1 MKPILL
7 LLAGLFL
14 LGIGFGAAADVYSDI
29 NRLRSG
35 DGRCDAVE
43 RLLPL
48 KVEPALERVA
58 RQLSRGGKLAETMK
72 ASDYRSLRSVA
83 FSIIG
88 AGVGSRAAEVLS
100 RRNQCKQ
107 LQAPGMSAVGV
118 YVDDGQIWVVLAAPF
133 APTVGVSQ
141 LAAGQTVL
149 MLVNQA
155 RAVPRACGDKS
166 FGAAAPVR
174 WNDTL
179 ANVARVHAEDMAHY
193 HYFSHTGR
201 DGSSP
206 AQRVERGGYR
216 YRTTGEN
223 IAAGPTMKA
232 EDAVAG
238 WIKSPGHCAN
248 LMNPAYTEMGLAY
261 GVDAKSEM
269 GIYWGQVFATP
280 R

>member
-1 MKPILL
+1 MPIRL
-7 LLAGLFL
+7 LLAAWL
-14 LGIGFGAAADVYSDI
+14 LCVSLGAAADIYSDI
-29 NRLRSG
+29 SRLRSG
-35 DGRCDAVE
+35 DGRCDAAE
-43 RLLPL
+43 KLLPL

-58 RQLSRGGKLAETMK
+58 RQLSQGGKLAETMK
-72 ASDYRSLRSVA
+72 VSGYRSLRSVA
-83 FSIIG
+83 FSVVG
-88 AGVGSRAAEVLS
+88 PGVGSRAAEVLS
-100 RRNQCKQ
+100 RPSQCKQ
-107 LQAPGMSAVGV
+107 LQAPGMGAIGV
-118 YVDDGQIWVVLAAPF
+118 YVDDSQIWVVLAAPF

-155 RAVPRACGDKS
+155 RAVPRTCGDKS
-166 FGAAAPVR
+166 FGAAGPVR

-179 ANVARVHAEDMAHY
+179 ATIAKLHAEDMAH
-193 HYFSHTGR
+193 HSYFSHTGR